1 MNKKIASSD
10 DLSPAARRPLVDE
23 CMRQDLVA
31 FIRRTFETVVPG
43 ESLHLNWHIRAMAN
57 ALEQVRSGLIKRL
70 IITVPPRHL
79 KLITTSV
86 AFPAYVLGHD
96 PSKKFVCVS
105 YSNELSIKHAND
117 CRTVMKS
124 AWYRGIFPRTRI
136 SPDKDTETEMLTTMR
151 GGRLATSV
159 GGTLT
164 GRGGNIIIL
173 DDPMNPKQAMS
184 EASRTSTIQ
193 WFRTTL
199 LSRLNL
205 KGEDAIII
213 VMQRLH
219 VDDLVGILLEEGGW
233 DHLDIPAI
241 ADGPQKI
248 PMGLKTFYRRYEGDV
263 LDTIRE
269 PMDVLMSMKA
279 SMGTMDF
286 SAQYLQRP
294 IPAEGNL
301 IKREWLKYYQVP
313 PERQPKDM
321 IVISWDTA
329 MKSTE
334 LADYSVGTV
343 WHVQGNK
350 FFLLDLIRRHYDYP
364 ELKRAV
370 LNAKSRWPGGHM
382 LVEDKGSGTSLIQD
396 LRRDGVPVI
405 SIKPEGDKVSR
416 LFANQAQFESGS
428 VWFPQDA
435 DWMPDLVSELMAF
448 PSVRHDDQVDS
459 ISQALTRID
468 GKLRGWRKIPM
479 VPATLVR
486 IRSPIRE
493 ALEPDYYYP
502 PDGKW

>member
-1 MNKKIASSD
+1 MNKKITSSA
-10 DLSPAARRPLVDE
+10 DLSPAARRALVDE
-23 CMRQDLVA
+23 CLRQDLVS

-43 ESLHLNWHIRAMAN
+43 ESLHLNWHIRAMAH

-79 KLITTSV
+79 KSITTSV

-96 PSKKFVCVS
+96 PGKKFVCVS

-124 AWYRGIFPRTRI
+124 DWYRGIFPRTRI
-136 SPDKDTETEMLTTMR
+136 SSDKDTETEMLTTMR

-219 VDDLVGILLEEGGW
+219 VDDLVGILLEEGGF
-233 DHLDIPAI
+233 DHLEIPAI

-248 PMGLKTFYRRYEGDV
+248 PIGSKTFYRRHEGDV
-263 LDTIRE
+263 LDSIRE
-269 PMDVLMSMKA
+269 PMDVLISIKA

-313 PERQPKDM
+313 PDRQAKDM

-329 MKSTE
+329 MKSAE

-350 FFLLDLIRRHYDYP
+350 FFLLDLIRGHYDYP

-370 LNAKSRWPGGHM
+370 LIAKNRWPSSHM

-459 ISQALTRID
+459 ISQALTWID
-468 GKLRGWRKIPM
+468 GKLRSWGKIPI
-479 VPATLVR
+479 VAPILVT

-493 ALEPDYYYP
+493 AFEPDY
-502 PDGKW
+502 

>member
-1 MNKKIASSD
+1 VNNKIASSD
-10 DLSPAARRPLVDE
+10 DLSPAVRRALVDE

-43 ESLHLNWHIRAMAN
+43 ESLHLNWHIRAMAH

-79 KLITTSV
+79 KSITTSV

-117 CRTVMKS
+117 CRTVIKS
-124 AWYRGIFPRTRI
+124 DWYRGIFPRTRI

-263 LDTIRE
+263 LDSIRE
-269 PMDVLMSMKA
+269 PMDVLISMKA

-301 IKREWLKYYQVP
+301 IRREWLKYYQVP
-313 PERQPKDM
+313 PDRQPKDM

-350 FFLLDLIRRHYDYP
+350 FFLLDLIRGHYDYP

-370 LNAKSRWPGGHM
+370 LNVKNRWPSSHM

-405 SIKPEGDKVSR
+405 SIRPEGDKVSR

-459 ISQALTRID
+459 ISQALTWID
-468 GKLRGWRKIPM
+468 GKLRGWER
-479 VPATLVR
+479 VPIVAPILVR
-486 IRSPIRE
+486 IRSPIKE
-493 ALEPDYYYP
+493 AL
-502 PDGKW
+502 G

>member
-1 MNKKIASSD
+1 
-10 DLSPAARRPLVDE
+10 
-23 CMRQDLVA
+23 
-31 FIRRTFETVVPG
+31 
-43 ESLHLNWHIRAMAN
+43 
-57 ALEQVRSGLIKRL
+57 
-70 IITVPPRHL
+70 
-79 KLITTSV
+79 
-86 AFPAYVLGHD
+86 
-96 PSKKFVCVS
+96 
-105 YSNELSIKHAND
+105 
-117 CRTVMKS
+117 MKS
-124 AWYRGIFPRTRI
+124 DWYRGIFPRTRI
-136 SPDKDTETEMLTTMR
+136 SPDKDTETEILTTMR

-184 EASRTSTIQ
+184 ETSRTSTIQ

-219 VDDLVGILLEEGGW
+219 VDDLVGILLEEGGF
-233 DHLDIPAI
+233 DHLEIPAI

-248 PMGLKTFYRRYEGDV
+248 PIGSKTFYRRHEGDV
-263 LDTIRE
+263 LDSIRE
-269 PMDVLMSMKA
+269 PMDVLISIKA

-313 PERQPKDM
+313 PDRQPKDM

-350 FFLLDLIRRHYDYP
+350 FFLLDLIRGRYDYP
-364 ELKRAV
+364 ELKRTV
-370 LNAKSRWPGGHM
+370 LIAKNRWPSSHM

-459 ISQALTRID
+459 ISQALTWIN
-468 GKLRGWRKIPM
+468 GKLRSWGKIPI
-479 VPATLVR
+479 VAPILVT

-493 ALEPDYYYP
+493 AFEPDY
-502 PDGKW
+502 

>member
-1 MNKKIASSD
+1 
-10 DLSPAARRPLVDE
+10 
-23 CMRQDLVA
+23 
-31 FIRRTFETVVPG
+31 
-43 ESLHLNWHIRAMAN
+43 
-57 ALEQVRSGLIKRL
+57 
-70 IITVPPRHL
+70 
-79 KLITTSV
+79 
-86 AFPAYVLGHD
+86 
-96 PSKKFVCVS
+96 
-105 YSNELSIKHAND
+105 
-117 CRTVMKS
+117 
-124 AWYRGIFPRTRI
+124 
-136 SPDKDTETEMLTTMR
+136 
-151 GGRLATSV
+151 
-159 GGTLT
+159 
-164 GRGGNIIIL
+164 
-173 DDPMNPKQAMS
+173 MS

-233 DHLDIPAI
+233 DQLDIPAI

-248 PMGLKTFYRRYEGDV
+248 PMGLKTFYRRHEGDV
-263 LDTIRE
+263 LDSTRE

-313 PERQPKDM
+313 PDRQPKDM

-343 WHVQGNK
+343 WHVRGNK
-350 FFLLDLIRRHYDYP
+350 FFLLDLVRGRYDYP

-370 LNAKSRWPGGHM
+370 LSTKHRWPGGHM

-405 SIKPEGDKVSR
+405 SIRPEGDKVSR

-459 ISQALTRID
+459 ISQALTWID
-468 GKLRGWRKIPM
+468 GKLRGWER
-479 VPATLVR
+479 VPIVAPILVR
-486 IRSPIRE
+486 IRSPIKE
-493 ALEPDYYYP
+493 AL
-502 PDGKW
+502 G

>member
-1 MNKKIASSD
+1 
-10 DLSPAARRPLVDE
+10 
-23 CMRQDLVA
+23 
-31 FIRRTFETVVPG
+31 
-43 ESLHLNWHIRAMAN
+43 
-57 ALEQVRSGLIKRL
+57 
-70 IITVPPRHL
+70 
-79 KLITTSV
+79 
-86 AFPAYVLGHD
+86 
-96 PSKKFVCVS
+96 
-105 YSNELSIKHAND
+105 
-117 CRTVMKS
+117 MKS
-124 AWYRGIFPRTRI
+124 DWYRGIFPRTRI

-184 EASRTSTIQ
+184 EASRTTTIQ

-248 PMGLKTFYRRYEGDV
+248 PMGLKTFYRRHEGDV
-263 LDTIRE
+263 LDSIRE
-269 PMDVLMSMKA
+269 PMDVLISMKA

-313 PERQPKDM
+313 PDRRPKDM

-350 FFLLDLIRRHYDYP
+350 FFLLDLIRGRYDYP

-370 LNAKSRWPGGHM
+370 LNAKNRWPSSHM

-405 SIKPEGDKVSR
+405 SIRPESDKVSR

-428 VWFPQDA
+428 VWFPQNA

-459 ISQALTRID
+459 ISQALTWIN
-468 GKLRGWRKIPM
+468 GKLRSWGKIPI
-479 VPATLVR
+479 VAPILVT

>member
-1 MNKKIASSD
+1 MNKKVVSSD
-10 DLSPAARRPLVDE
+10 DLSPAARRALVDE

-43 ESLHLNWHIRAMAN
+43 ESLHLNWHIRAMAH
-57 ALEQVRSGLIKRL
+57 ALEQVRSGLVKRL

-79 KLITTSV
+79 KSITTSV

-124 AWYRGIFPRTRI
+124 DWYRGIFPRTRI

-248 PMGLKTFYRRYEGDV
+248 PMGLKTFYRRHEGDV
-263 LDTIRE
+263 LDSIRE
-269 PMDVLMSMKA
+269 PMDVLISMKA

-313 PERQPKDM
+313 PDRQPKDM

-350 FFLLDLIRRHYDYP
+350 FFLLDLIRGHYDYP

-370 LNAKSRWPGGHM
+370 LNAKNRWPSSHM

-405 SIKPEGDKVSR
+405 SIRPEGDKVSR
-416 LFANQAQFESGS
+416 TLRQSSAIRKRVCVVSPRCRLDARFGFGAYGISERAARRSSRFDFTSLNVDRWKAARLGEDSHGAGNPCQDSQSYSGS
-428 VWFPQDA
+428 VGA
-435 DWMPDLVSELMAF
+435 
-448 PSVRHDDQVDS
+448 
-459 ISQALTRID
+459 
-468 GKLRGWRKIPM
+468 
-479 VPATLVR
+479 
-486 IRSPIRE
+486 
-493 ALEPDYYYP
+493 
-502 PDGKW
+502 

>member
-1 MNKKIASSD
+1 MNNKIASSD
-10 DLSPAARRPLVDE
+10 DLSPAVRRALVDE

-43 ESLHLNWHIRAMAN
+43 ESLHLNWHIRAMAH

-79 KLITTSV
+79 KSITTSV

-117 CRTVMKS
+117 CRTVIKS
-124 AWYRGIFPRTRI
+124 DWYRGIFPRTRI

-248 PMGLKTFYRRYEGDV
+248 PMGLKTFYRRHEGDV
-263 LDTIRE
+263 LDSIRE
-269 PMDVLMSMKA
+269 PMDVLISMKA

-301 IKREWLKYYQVP
+301 IRREWLKYYQVP
-313 PERQPKDM
+313 PDRQPKDM

-343 WHVQGNK
+343 WQR
-350 FFLLDLIRRHYDYP
+350 LSRSM
-364 ELKRAV
+364 LK
-370 LNAKSRWPGGHM
+370 
-382 LVEDKGSGTSLIQD
+382 
-396 LRRDGVPVI
+396 
-405 SIKPEGDKVSR
+405 
-416 LFANQAQFESGS
+416 
-428 VWFPQDA
+428 
-435 DWMPDLVSELMAF
+435 
-448 PSVRHDDQVDS
+448 
-459 ISQALTRID
+459 
-468 GKLRGWRKIPM
+468 
-479 VPATLVR
+479 
-486 IRSPIRE
+486 
-493 ALEPDYYYP
+493 
-502 PDGKW
+502 